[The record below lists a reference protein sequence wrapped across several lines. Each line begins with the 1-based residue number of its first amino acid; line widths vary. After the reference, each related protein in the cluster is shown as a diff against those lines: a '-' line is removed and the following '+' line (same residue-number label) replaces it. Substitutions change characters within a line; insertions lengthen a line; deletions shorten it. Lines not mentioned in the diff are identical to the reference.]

1 MEIKRIFKVSVISLL
16 ALILTVA
23 AVLFAFDLRNKTLND
38 VRNEAIAELES
49 RKGEY
54 DESSIVLYNTTPS
67 EAKLLSK
74 KMGAELRITSDGSF
88 ATLTLT
94 DGRTISDI
102 LLDDDY
108 LRYVSSLSA
117 DFGVYTCDVPSATEN
132 MRPNAP
138 LVTEKYKSE
147 LAPYHSYLNVGSTWS
162 STVGSGV
169 TVAVIDTGIDT
180 DHPEFSGRISDLSY
194 NASEDK
200 IVRNSKLSD
209 GSYDWSVIEDVN
221 GHGTQVA
228 GVIAAGLNESGT
240 VGVASD
246 ATLIVIKVD
255 CDENGRFYRTSDLVY
270 AIYYAIDSGADV
282 INMSFGAYAEENPFE
297 SAIKLAY
304 KSGIVSVA
312 SAGNESTATLS
323 WPAADE
329 NVIGVGA
336 LENDGWG
343 LADYSNYGE
352 NLDFV
357 APGTVYTTALDG
369 SYTTSVGTSFSA
381 PAVKRSALTHRKR

>member
-1 MEIKRIFKVSVISLL
+1 MISLL

-54 DESSIVLYNTTPS
+54 DENSIVLYNTTPS

-132 MRPNAP
+132 KRPNAP
-138 LVTEKYKSE
+138 LVVEKYKSE

-209 GSYDWSVIEDVN
+209 GSYDW
-221 GHGTQVA
+221 
-228 GVIAAGLNESGT
+228 
-240 VGVASD
+240 
-246 ATLIVIKVD
+246 
-255 CDENGRFYRTSDLVY
+255 R
-270 AIYYAIDSGADV
+270 
-282 INMSFGAYAEENPFE
+282 
-297 SAIKLAY
+297 
-304 KSGIVSVA
+304 
-312 SAGNESTATLS
+312 
-323 WPAADE
+323 
-329 NVIGVGA
+329 
-336 LENDGWG
+336 NDGLG
-343 LADYSNYGE
+343 Q
-352 NLDFV
+352 
-357 APGTVYTTALDG
+357 
-369 SYTTSVGTSFSA
+369 
-381 PAVKRSALTHRKR
+381 LTFYLKLSC